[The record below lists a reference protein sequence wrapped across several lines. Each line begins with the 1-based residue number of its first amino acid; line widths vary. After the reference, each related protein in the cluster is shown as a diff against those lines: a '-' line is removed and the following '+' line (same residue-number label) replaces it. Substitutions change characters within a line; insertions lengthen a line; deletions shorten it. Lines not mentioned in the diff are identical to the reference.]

1 MRILSKYI
9 LKQHVPPFVFALS
22 ALTLLLLLDQ
32 VSERFGDLVGKGL
45 DWHVI
50 AEVFALSIPFIL
62 AMTLPMAVLIAVLY
76 TFNRLASDN
85 EITAMKANGVHLP
98 SLILPLGLV
107 ATLLAGGMVLFNNTV
122 LPESN
127 HRLQGLLTE
136 INRKKPTFALKEQTV
151 NEVKAHELYLRTG
164 RIDRPRSMLR
174 DVAIYDQREAER
186 PRTIYADSAR
196 MAYSRDRTDLYLTLH
211 DGVTHEWRRNRP
223 GSFQRI
229 FFEKQIMKVPGV
241 TNRLQRG
248 SAGGYKGD
256 REMSIGEMQ
265 VEVDSADARAARV
278 RRSSQAYA
286 WAATR
291 ALLGDSVRLD
301 EREYLDFVYGTGQE
315 TRAVSRTSRANR
327 REAAAGSLEA
337 RVAAATDSQR
347 GGRDTASGGP
357 PVPAEPGPGGGDS
370 AGSAP
375 GGGEAGDA
383 PAVAAAPSTAE
394 DSILNARASAAFER
408 SELRIGLRGLRDY
421 RNEST
426 VTSRMDVFTGLL
438 DSSLQRRSRF
448 AVEIQKKIAIPV
460 ACVVFVL
467 IGAPIAIRYPL
478 GGVGMVVGVSFGF
491 FCAYY
496 VSLVGG
502 EELADRL
509 ILSPFWAMWAPNIL
523 FGSVGLG
530 FVWRAIRVG

>member
-1 MRILSKYI
+1 MRVLSKYV
-9 LKQHVPPFVFALS
+9 LKQHVPPFLFALS

-50 AEVFALSIPFIL
+50 GEVFALSIPFIL

-98 SLILPLGLV
+98 RLLLPLGLA
-107 ATLLAGGMVLFNNTV
+107 ATLLAGGMVVFNNTI
-122 LPESN
+122 LPDSN
-127 HRLQGLLTE
+127 HRLQTLLTE
-136 INRKKPTFALKEQTV
+136 INQKKPTFALKERTV
-151 NEVKAHELYLRTG
+151 NEVKARDLYLRTG

-174 DVAIYDQREAER
+174 DVAIYDQREAMR
-186 PRTIYADSAR
+186 PRTTYADSAL
-196 MAYSRDRTDLYLTLH
+196 MAYSEDRTDLYLTLH
-211 DGVTHEWRRNRP
+211 EGVTHEWRRDRP

-229 FFEKQIMKVPGV
+229 FFEKQIMKVPDV
-241 TNRLQRG
+241 TNRLNRG
-248 SAGGYKGD
+248 SSGGYRGD

-278 RRSSQAYA
+278 RRSSQAYT

-291 ALLGDSVRLD
+291 YLLGDSVRV
-301 EREYLDFVYGTGQE
+301 EETEYLDFVYGSGQQ
-315 TRAVSRTSRANR
+315 TRAVSRASRTLER
-327 REAAAGSLEA
+327 MAAAGSAAAVADSLTPDTSRA
-337 RVAAATDSQR
+337 VPDPAAATDDSAATPSR
-347 GGRDTASGGP
+347 AASPPDSGPPATAARPPTARDT
-357 PVPAEPGPGGGDS
+357 
-370 AGSAP
+370 
-375 GGGEAGDA
+375 
-383 PAVAAAPSTAE
+383 
-394 DSILNARASAAFER
+394 ILQARARTAFEV
-408 SELRIGLRGLRDY
+408 SEFRIGLRGLRNY
-421 RNEST
+421 RDEGT
-426 VTSRMDVFTGLL
+426 VTSRFDVFASLL
-438 DSSLQRRSRF
+438 DSALQRRSRF

-496 VSLVGG
+496 VALVGG

-523 FGSVGLG
+523 FGGVGLG

>member
-9 LKQHVPPFVFALS
+9 LKQHVPPFVFALT

-98 SLILPLGLV
+98 RLLLPLGLV
-107 ATLLAGGMVLFNNTV
+107 ATLLAGGMIVFNNTI
-122 LPESN
+122 LPDSN
-127 HRLQGLLTE
+127 HRLQALLTE
-136 INRKKPTFALKEQTV
+136 INRKKPTFALKERTV
-151 NEVKAHELYLRTG
+151 NEVKPRELYLRTG

-174 DVAIYDQREAER
+174 DVAIYDQRQATR
-186 PRTIYADSAR
+186 PRTTYADSAL

-211 DGVTHEWRRNRP
+211 EGVTHEWRRDRP

-229 FFEKQIMKVPGV
+229 FFRKQIMKVPDV
-241 TNRLQRG
+241 TNRLNRG
-248 SAGGYKGD
+248 SAGGYRGD

-265 VEVDSADARAARV
+265 VEVDSADARASRV
-278 RRSSQAYA
+278 RRSSQAYT

-291 ALLGDSVRLD
+291 YLLGDSVRAD
-301 EREYLDFVYGTGQE
+301 ETEYLDFVYGRGQQ
-315 TRAVSRTSRANR
+315 TRSVSAGSRTLER
-327 REAAAGSLEA
+327 RAAAESLGVA
-337 RVAAATDSQR
+337 PDSLAKDSPRAAPDSAAAT
-347 GGRDTASGGP
+347 P
-357 PVPAEPGPGGGDS
+357 GDS
-370 AGSAP
+370 TAAGTAVAARADSAP
-375 GGGEAGDA
+375 GQATRGTGT
-383 PAVAAAPSTAE
+383 TAR
-394 DSILNARASAAFER
+394 DSLLLARARTAFEV
-408 SELRIGLRGLRDY
+408 SEFRIGLRGLRSY
-421 RNEST
+421 RDEST
-426 VTSRMDVFTGLL
+426 VTSRFDVFASLL
-438 DSSLQRRSRF
+438 DSALQRRSRF
-448 AVEIQKKIAIPV
+448 AVEIQKKLAIPV

-467 IGAPIAIRYPL
+467 IGAPIAVRYPL

-496 VSLVGG
+496 VALVGG

-530 FVWRAIRVG
+530 FVWRAIKVG

>member
-1 MRILSKYI
+1 MRILSKYV
-9 LKQHVPPFVFALS
+9 LKQHLPPFVFALT

-76 TFNRLASDN
+76 TFNRLAADN

-98 SLILPLGLV
+98 RLLLPLGLV
-107 ATLLAGGMVLFNNTV
+107 ATLLAGGMVVFNNTV
-122 LPESN
+122 LPDSN
-127 HRLQGLLTE
+127 HRLQALLTE
-136 INRKKPTFALKEQTV
+136 INQKKPTFALKERTV
-151 NEVKAHELYLRTG
+151 NEVKPRELYLRTG

-174 DVAIYDQREAER
+174 DVAIYDQREASR
-186 PRTIYADSAR
+186 PRTTYADSAL

-211 DGVTHEWRRNRP
+211 EGVTHEWRRDRP

-229 FFEKQIMKVPGV
+229 FFQKQIMKVPDV
-241 TNRLQRG
+241 TNQLNRG

-265 VEVDSADARAARV
+265 VEVDSADARASRV
-278 RRSSQAYA
+278 RRSSQAFA

-291 ALLGDSVRLD
+291 HLLGDSVRT
-301 EREYLDFVYGTGQE
+301 EESEYLDFVYGPGQQ
-315 TRAVSRTSRANR
+315 TRAVSAASRKLER
-327 REAAAGSLEA
+327 RAAADSPGLAPDSA
-337 RVAAATDSQR
+337 APDSTTPDGAAAARDSLLQ
-347 GGRDTASGGP
+347 
-357 PVPAEPGPGGGDS
+357 
-370 AGSAP
+370 
-375 GGGEAGDA
+375 
-383 PAVAAAPSTAE
+383 
-394 DSILNARASAAFER
+394 ARARAAFEV
-408 SELRIGLRGLRDY
+408 SEFRIGLRNLRSY
-421 RNEST
+421 RDGSS
-426 VTSRMDVFTGLL
+426 VTSRFDVFTNLL
-438 DSSLQRRSRF
+438 DSALQRRSRF

-460 ACVVFVL
+460 ACLVFVL
-467 IGAPIAIRYPL
+467 IGAPIAVRYPL

-496 VSLVGG
+496 VALVGG

-530 FVWRAIRVG
+530 FVWRAIEVG

>member
-9 LKQHVPPFVFALS
+9 LKQHLPPFVFALS

-85 EITAMKANGVHLP
+85 EITAMKANGIHLP
-98 SLILPLGLV
+98 SLLLPLGLV
-107 ATLLAGGMVLFNNTV
+107 ATLLAGGMVVFNNTI
-122 LPESN
+122 LPDSN

-174 DVAIYDQREAER
+174 DVAIYDQREAQR
-186 PRTIYADSAR
+186 PRTIYADSAH
-196 MAYSRDRTDLYLTLH
+196 MAYSEDRTDLYLTLH
-211 DGVTHEWRRNRP
+211 DGVTLEWRRDRP

-265 VEVDSADARAARV
+265 LEVDSADARAARV

-301 EREYLDFVYGTGQE
+301 ETEYLDFVYGSDQQ
-315 TRAVSRTSRANR
+315 TRAVSRASRANE

-337 RVAAATDSQR
+337 RVVTATTDSVAPTS
-347 GGRDTASGGP
+347 DTAPASGETG
-357 PVPAEPGPGGGDS
+357 AGPGDS
-370 AGSAP
+370 TTGAGS
-375 GGGEAGDA
+375 GDG
-383 PAVAAAPSTAE
+383 AVAAASPPSAE
-394 DSILNARASAAFER
+394 DSVLDARAAAAFEL

-421 RNEST
+421 RDEST
-426 VTSRMDVFTGLL
+426 VTSRFDVFTSLL

-448 AVEIQKKIAIPV
+448 AVEIEKKIAIPV

-478 GGVGMVVGVSFGF
+478 GGIGMVVGVSFGF

-496 VSLVGG
+496 VALVGG

-530 FVWRAIRVG
+530 FVWRAIKVG

>member
-1 MRILSKYI
+1 MRILSKYV
-9 LKQHVPPFVFALS
+9 LKQHLPPFVFALT

-98 SLILPLGLV
+98 RLLLPLGLV
-107 ATLLAGGMVLFNNTV
+107 ATLLAGGMVVFNNTI
-122 LPESN
+122 LPDSN
-127 HRLQGLLTE
+127 HRLQALLTE
-136 INRKKPTFALKEQTV
+136 VNQKKPTFALKERTV
-151 NEVKAHELYLRTG
+151 NEVKPRELYLRTG

-174 DVAIYDQREAER
+174 DVAIYDQREASR
-186 PRTIYADSAR
+186 PRTTYADSAL

-211 DGVTHEWRRNRP
+211 DGVTHEWRRDRP

-229 FFEKQIMKVPGV
+229 FFRKQIMKVPDV
-241 TNRLQRG
+241 TNRLNRG
-248 SAGGYKGD
+248 TSGGYKGD

-265 VEVDSADARAARV
+265 VEVDSANARASRV
-278 RRSSQAYA
+278 RRSSQAFT

-291 ALLGDSVRLD
+291 YLLGDSVRT
-301 EREYLDFVYGTGQE
+301 EETGYLDFVYGTGQQ
-315 TRAVSRTSRANR
+315 TRAVSAASRKLER
-327 REAAAGSLEA
+327 RAAADSLD
-337 RVAAATDSQR
+337 VVPDSAAA
-347 GGRDTASGGP
+347 
-357 PVPAEPGPGGGDS
+357 DS
-370 AGSAP
+370 AP
-375 GGGEAGDA
+375 
-383 PAVAAAPSTAE
+383 AAP
-394 DSILNARASAAFER
+394 DSLLQARARAAFEV
-408 SELRIGLRGLRDY
+408 SEFRIGLRNLRSY
-421 RNEST
+421 RDGSS
-426 VTSRMDVFTGLL
+426 VTSRFDVFTSLL
-438 DSSLQRRSRF
+438 DSALQRRSRF
-448 AVEIQKKIAIPV
+448 AVEIQKKVAIPV

-467 IGAPIAIRYPL
+467 IGAPIAVRYPL

-496 VSLVGG
+496 VALVGG

-530 FVWRAIRVG
+530 FVWRAIKVG